1 MFSSPWVWFV
11 LFASLTLGGLSFR
24 IDQMARDLSEIKA
37 ILRRQTTDEAL
48 EQALQDRIIP
58 LIRQGRKIEAIKIV
72 RNTRQCSLMKAKEW
86 VDALSARIS

>member
-72 RNTRQCSLMKAKEW
+72 RNTRQCSLMEAKEW